1 MNVIE
6 RLDQVG
12 GEINVLEHPF
22 YRRWVAGELTPRE
35 LSDYSRQYREAVVA
49 LAEVSSLA
57 AESAPEPHRAG
68 LRHHAQEEAEHVE
81 LWDRFADATAER
93 AGARPSAEV
102 TPQTAACAAAWT
114 SGEDALE
121 HLAILYAIESA
132 QPEIS
137 RTKLDGLSCSYG
149 YAEDDPAGDYFRLH
163 AVCDVDHARQAR
175 ELIERLT
182 APQGSDGEQSDRMLA
197 RAREALAGNWTLL
210 DGVQAAAA

>member
-6 RLDQVG
+6 RLDRLG

-35 LSDYSRQYREAVVA
+35 LCDYSRQYREAVVA
-49 LAEVSSLA
+49 LADCSALA
-57 AESAPEPHRAG
+57 AETAPDPHRAG
-68 LRHHAQEEAEHVE
+68 LRRHALEEAEHVE

-93 AGARPSAEV
+93 AGQRPSDEV
-102 TPQTAACAAAWT
+102 TAETAACAAAWT
-114 SGEDALE
+114 AGEDALE

-149 YAEDDPAGDYFRLH
+149 YAAGDPAGDYFRLH
-163 AVCDVDHARQAR
+163 AVRDVDHARQAR
-175 ELIERLT
+175 R
-182 APQGSDGEQSDRMLA
+182 S
-197 RAREALAGNWTLL
+197 
-210 DGVQAAAA
+210 